1 MQKGNDANWYFE
13 KVDSWQASKKLLREI
28 ALNMGLAE
36 TLTYGK
42 PTYCSMDGKLFLIH
56 TFKYYI
62 AILFFKGVLFDDPK
76 KILIQQTPNVQAG
89 RQLRFKDL
97 AQVESM
103 KDIIKEYIQKAIEV
117 EKSGKKVEYKT
128 TNQYPFPEELQT
140 RMDSEPELAEA
151 FYALTPGRQRGYL
164 LYIGSAKQSKTR
176 QERITLSIPYILKG
190 KGRSKAGGFE
200 D

>member
-1 MQKGNDANWYFE
+1 
-13 KVDSWQASKKLLREI
+13 
-28 ALNMGLAE
+28 
-36 TLTYGK
+36 
-42 PTYCSMDGKLFLIH
+42 
-56 TFKYYI
+56 
-62 AILFFKGVLFDDPK
+62 
-76 KILIQQTPNVQAG
+76 
-89 RQLRFKDL
+89 L
-97 AQVESM
+97 AQIVSM
-103 KDIIKEYIQKAIEV
+103 KDTVKEYIQIAIKV
-117 EKSGKKVEYKT
+117 EASGKKVEFKE